1 MFFHGK
7 PPKKHIF
14 CEKNSKNDPFLAK
27 IAPKRPKVKPFLNF
41 LGYFLI

>member
-1 MFFHGK
+1 MENLLKNTSFVK
-7 PPKKHIF
+7 
-14 CEKNSKNDPFLAK
+14 KNSKNDPFLAK